1 MANSNLY
8 SAVID
13 LLIYLYTRSS
23 TAGEDLSVD
32 QRSAA
37 LKIYEQLSLDLSKL
51 VVEKLQVEDDTV
63 LIRLTAFVTALSA
76 SHSRRV
82 NSAKSV
88 KFSDISVHDTSE
100 CPVDTSAIQPAA
112 DKTIGCSNLSDK
124 NSVAVLLQDSGAALW
139 QLICDS
145 CWMSLRRASEV
156 SSVCSL
162 RYLSAVY
169 ETFISDRLLVKLL
182 EKCGES
188 PSDCSETPGFR
199 FFCKILLPLISAW
212 SQLTDTRTDAAKLL
226 VRVLWTSYCYLAK
239 DDKAKALSEMVSSL
253 TFKNSIFVKFC
264 GHLISSVSVQDDA
277 VAQWVRKD
285 EFGLFIVSLTKG
297 LCQRVRAGGQ
307 AEIGLTCLD
316 NDKQEL
322 ICACLTSGWS

>member
-1 MANSNLY
+1 
-8 SAVID
+8 
-13 LLIYLYTRSS
+13 
-23 TAGEDLSVD
+23 VD
-32 QRSAA
+32 QQSAA
-37 LKIYEQLSLDLSKL
+37 LKIYEQLSSDLAKL

-76 SHSRRV
+76 SHSRRPSSV
-82 NSAKSV
+82 KSV
-88 KFSDISVHDTSE
+88 KFADSGVCDTPECPIDTS
-100 CPVDTSAIQPAA
+100 VKQTAA
-112 DKTIGCSNLSDK
+112 DVATGFSDSTNK
-124 NSVAVLLQDSGAALW
+124 NATALLLQDTNAALW

-226 VRVLWTSYCYLAK
+226 VRVLWTS
-239 DDKAKALSEMVSSL
+239 
-253 TFKNSIFVKFC
+253 FV
-264 GHLISSVSVQDDA
+264 I
-277 VAQWVRKD
+277 WRKM
-285 EFGLFIVSLTKG
+285 IK
-297 LCQRVRAGGQ
+297 QRHFPRW
-307 AEIGLTCLD
+307 CHH
-316 NDKQEL
+316 
-322 ICACLTSGWS
+322 